1 MDFTALFRRERRYI
15 HLSTLLGVLACA
27 CLLSALRNRG
37 LYALVALLAG
47 AALLAAMLLGMHK
60 HRKSA
65 VQPEL
70 CDVSE
75 QQLQNL

>member
-37 LYALVALLAG
+37 LYA
-47 AALLAAMLLGMHK
+47 
-60 HRKSA
+60 
-65 VQPEL
+65 P
-70 CDVSE
+70 VSYTHLTLPTSLE
-75 QQLQNL
+75 V